1 MLALTLLAWVG
12 RNLAKPP
19 EELLS
24 IGPGPP
30 AILAGMANPLT
41 ESERRFASY
50 LEAHGYIFEHDLDWR
65 ERFPEAA
72 TDKSPDFLVSRAGE
86 PLAIC
91 EVKEWRSSAVD
102 RRLAKQ
108 RFGSFSSEEV
118 HQTAADAVQA
128 AAGEQLRPFAG
139 VELPLVVV
147 LANPYHRVVPLDRDD
162 MARSLFG
169 TTDQVQAG
177 PGGLVRRVSV
187 GVGALAATGADGS
200 LHNPHPY
207 LSAVLVVHE
216 RTHEQDFVD
225 QQAVAM
231 RPPAPPR
238 TEPERREQATAMLEA
253 MNRSLREGHV
263 PPGGYEWVDAF
274 DLSGLGAGFDGVPLP
289 EHAFDGP
296 RDRRFVVGEH
306 GFVEHVASAPH
317 A

>member
-1 MLALTLLAWVG
+1 MVRTPLAWPG
-12 RNLAKPP
+12 RHLARQPREPP
-19 EELLS
+19 S
-24 IGPGPP
+24 IGLGPP
-30 AILAGMANPLT
+30 AILARMANPLT

-50 LEAHGYIFEHDLDWR
+50 LEAHGCLYEHDLDWR
-65 ERFPEAA
+65 ERFPEATTA
-72 TDKSPDFLVSRAGE
+72 KSPDFLVSRAGE

-102 RRLAKQ
+102 RRLAVQ

-139 VELPLVVV
+139 VGLPLVVV
-147 LANPYHRVVPLDRDD
+147 LANPHHRLVPLDRDG
-162 MARSLFG
+162 MTLSLFD
-169 TTDQVQAG
+169 TTDELQAG
-177 PGGLVRRVSV
+177 PDGLVRRVS
-187 GVGALAATGADGS
+187 VGALAATGADGS

-207 LSAVLVVHE
+207 LSAVVVVHE
-216 RTHEQDFVD
+216 RTHEQDFMD
-225 QQAVAM
+225 QQAASM
-231 RPPAPPR
+231 RPPSPPR
-238 TEPERREQATAMLEA
+238 TGHERRAQATAMLEA
-253 MNRSLREGHV
+253 MNRAQREGRV
-263 PPGGYEWVDAF
+263 PSGGYEWVDVF

-306 GFVEHVASAPH
+306 GFIEHATPAPR

>member
-1 MLALTLLAWVG
+1 
-12 RNLAKPP
+12 
-19 EELLS
+19 
-24 IGPGPP
+24 
-30 AILAGMANPLT
+30 MANPLT

-50 LEAHGYIFEHDLDWR
+50 LEANGYLYEHDLDWR

-72 TDKSPDFLVSRAGE
+72 TAKSPDFLISRAGE

-91 EVKEWRSSAVD
+91 EVKEWRSSAMD
-102 RRLAKQ
+102 RRMAVQ
-108 RFGSFSSEEV
+108 RFGSFSSEDV

-139 VELPLVVV
+139 VGLPLVVV
-147 LANPYHRVVPLDRDD
+147 LANPHHRLVPLDRDD
-162 MARSLFG
+162 IARSLFG

-187 GVGALAATGADGS
+187 GVGALAATGAEGS

-207 LSAVLVVHE
+207 LSAVVVVHE
-216 RTHEQDFVD
+216 RTHERDFVD
-225 QQAVAM
+225 QQAAAM

-238 TEPERREQATAMLEA
+238 TGPKRREQATAMLEGI
-253 MNRSLREGHV
+253 NRALREWHV
-263 PPGGYEWVDAF
+263 PPGGYEWVDVF

-289 EHAFDGP
+289 DHAFDGP
-296 RDRRFVVGEH
+296 RDRRFVVSEH
-306 GFVEHVASAPH
+306 GFVERAASAPH